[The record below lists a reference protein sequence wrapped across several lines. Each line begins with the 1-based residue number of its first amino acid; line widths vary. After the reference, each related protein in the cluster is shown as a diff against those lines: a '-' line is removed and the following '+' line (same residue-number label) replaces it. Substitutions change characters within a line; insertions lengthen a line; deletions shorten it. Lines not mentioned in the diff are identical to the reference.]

1 MQPFSR
7 DVMNLDPEREIERIT
22 REIRRQIKDV
32 LRRRGAVIGLSGG
45 IDSSVCA
52 ALLVKAL
59 GPERVFG
66 LMMPEEESASESLKL
81 ARELV
86 GQLGIESFV
95 EPISPLLDA
104 THCYHRRDL
113 AIRRADP
120 TFVFGERSKLV
131 IHTSGE
137 DAIFHFF
144 SIVTEDSEGRQKT
157 TRLSHSTYLEIV
169 AASNFKQRSR
179 KMLEYFH
186 GDRLHYAVCGTP
198 NRLEYDQGFFVKNGD
213 GASDFKPIAHLY
225 KSQVYQLAK
234 SLDIP
239 DSIRTRPP
247 TTDTYSLPQSQEEFY
262 FSLPFDQM
270 DLCLYGVDHNIAAE
284 EVATALDL
292 PVNTVRRVYLDI
304 ATKRRTT
311 EYLHLAPLLIEDQKR
326 I

>member
-1 MQPFSR
+1 
-7 DVMNLDPEREIERIT
+7 
-22 REIRRQIKDV
+22 
-32 LRRRGAVIGLSGG
+32 
-45 IDSSVCA
+45 
-52 ALLVKAL
+52 
-59 GPERVFG
+59 
-66 LMMPEEESASESLKL
+66 
-81 ARELV
+81 
-86 GQLGIESFV
+86 
-95 EPISPLLDA
+95 
-104 THCYHRRDL
+104 
-113 AIRRADP
+113 
-120 TFVFGERSKLV
+120 V

-213 GASDFKPIAHLY
+213 GAADFKPIAHLY

-234 SLDIP
+234 LLDIP

-262 FSLPFDQM
+262 FSLPYDQM

-284 EVATALDL
+284 EVAAALNI
-292 PVNTVRRVYLDI
+292 PTNTVRRVYLDI

-311 EYLHLAPLLIEDQKR
+311 EYLHLAPLLIKDQKR